1 MRPRFLADA
10 DLNHKILVGLRRREP
25 AVDFLSA
32 IEGGVI
38 GLPDTEVLHAASG
51 LGRILVSHD
60 RKTMPRH
67 FAGLADRQASPGL
80 IILSQ
85 DLEIGTAIDELLLVW
100 LATDAQE
107 WVGQVGFLPV

>member
-1 MRPRFLADA
+1 MADA

-38 GLPDTEVLHAASG
+38 GLPDSEVLRVASG

-67 FAGLADRQASPGL
+67 FSSLVDRQASPGL

-107 WVGQVGFLPV
+107 WIGQVGFLPV